1 MSPHATGDETSKPRE
16 DIKVIQARIDLAFA
30 KHEALVNSWVT
41 KFDTSKCAPDK
52 TAEEIAEWDAELYNP
67 RPLSLGLG
75 YELPKEAQNSETNR
89 KDLKNNEKLRKI
101 MLGRKGGLNIAK
113 PRDAEEKMQSRKR
126 AQQGDSSE
134 DEEGRS
140 SMIKSKKV
148 KRFPKPAAPAV
159 QPSPSLAAP
168 SHSSKDQKASQPA
181 DKTPTA
187 TETSANKSGST
198 EPIPSTEQAS
208 PPAPPAAITP
218 AAETQDDKELSKSA
232 DVATSTKG
240 GSSSKV
246 AAPASGAPQTDEARK
261 AKLKLKKQKQKAKLK
276 EKKRQQR
283 ETAAAS

>member
-67 RPLSLGLG
+67 RPVSLGLG
-75 YELPKEAQNSETNR
+75 YELPKEAQNSGANR

-159 QPSPSLAAP
+159 QPSPSLA

-232 DVATSTKG
+232 DVATSTKEG
-240 GSSSKV
+240 PSSKA

-283 ETAAAS
+283 EAAAAS